1 MTGLLYPY
9 GNENACA
16 GQIGRLVESEQLRRE
31 LAQNAEEAINQYSLE
46 QVLPVVWAQYAA
58 LAELEAIA
66 KK

>member
-1 MTGLLYPY
+1 MLFRS
-9 GNENACA
+9 NENACA